1 MKTEGGRANLLVSK
15 EITRRFLVQRPLWD
29 QQAKLSGNACISLR
43 TGSYQGNIDRSLG
56 LHDLRVAIL
65 QSAWAIR

>member
-29 QQAKLSGNACISLR
+29 QQAKRSECIYFSKDRQLSG
-43 TGSYQGNIDRSLG
+43 Q
-56 LHDLRVAIL
+56 H
-65 QSAWAIR
+65 